1 MRHRHHPGCL
11 PSHQHFCC
19 PQHAMLILGARM
31 AIGADEPVI
40 EGPQP
45 SFREGPDPNL
55 TAFASGDDSNTRDL
69 FDVAAKGQWVV
80 VQGATVLPMAGAAA
94 LPNHDV
100 LIQDGM
106 IKSVQ
111 PSGAAL
117 PDGAIV
123 VDGAGRFLIPGL
135 SNMHNHPPLGHV
147 SGMFAGMV
155 GEGVTGADITLPY
168 DMIMFQHIA
177 AGVTRIHVMAGSPED
192 LANRENIRKGRYR
205 GPHMKIASPVIDSPA
220 AIWSSAITWYANDE
234 QGGRTAAHKI
244 REYGYD
250 NAKPYTML
258 GREAYDG
265 LIDECVKLGVPIMGH
280 IPASVHPD
288 DALRAGQTGV
298 AHCFE
303 FFYHY
308 EPGKKFDPQAV
319 AKRARLA
326 KEVGATLQT
335 TLAISYVY
343 EYDCGLIPASAINFS
358 ATMDPVIRMVMRE
371 ESAFIQG
378 WRQNPVLMAA
388 GEDMFQ
394 NCIQVCKALHAEGVR
409 MIPGTDMSAS
419 AITGDTS
426 LHHELRVLVESG
438 VMTPAEV
445 LKAGTIGSA
454 DYHGEAAVAGTI
466 ETGRRSDLVLLDADP
481 TQDINNTTR
490 IDTVILGDAI
500 LRREARE
507 RGLARIKARYDAMP
521 VPAA

>member
-1 MRHRHHPGCL
+1 MPQCSSLNHGRDQYR
-11 PSHQHFCC
+11 FCC

-31 AIGADEPVI
+31 ALGSGTPELD
-40 EGPQP
+40 GPQP
-45 SFREGPDPNL
+45 SFREGPNPNISS
-55 TAFASGDDSNTRDL
+55 FAYGDDSNTRDL
-69 FDVAAKGQWVV
+69 FEVAGKGQWVV
-80 VQGATVLPMAGAAA
+80 VRSATVLPMTGGVA
-94 LPNHDV
+94 LPDHDV
-100 LIQDGM
+100 LIQDGI

-117 PDGAIV
+117 PEGALI
-123 VDGAGRFLIPGL
+123 VDGTRRFLIPGL
-135 SNMHNHPPLGHV
+135 SNMHNHPPLRHV
-147 SGMFAGMV
+147 ADMFAPMV
-155 GEGVTGADITLPY
+155 GEGVNGDDITLPY
-168 DMIMFQHIA
+168 DLMMFQYLA

-192 LANRENIRKGRYR
+192 LANRNNVRDGRYR
-205 GPHMKIASPVIDSPA
+205 GPHMKVASPVIDSPA

-265 LIDECVKLGVPIMGH
+265 LIDECKKLGIPIMGH

-288 DALRAGQTGV
+288 DALKAGQQGV

-308 EPGKKFDPQAV
+308 EPGKKFDPAAMV
-319 AKRARLA
+319 KRARLA
-326 KEVGATLQT
+326 KELGATLQT

-343 EYDCGLIPASAINFS
+343 EYDCGLILASALNFS
-358 ATMDPVIRMVMRE
+358 DVMDPVIRMVMHE
-371 ESAFIQG
+371 DSAFIQG

-388 GEDMFQ
+388 GEDMFL
-394 NCIQVCKALHAEGVR
+394 NCIQVCKALRAEGVR

-426 LHHELRVLVESG
+426 LHHELRVLVETG
-438 VMTPAEV
+438 VMSPSESLHA
-445 LKAGTIGSA
+445 ATIESA
-454 DYHGEAAVAGTI
+454 DYHGEASVSGTI
-466 ETGRRSDLVLLDADP
+466 EAGKRSDLVLLDADP
-481 TQDINNTTR
+481 TQDIANTTR

-500 LRREARE
+500 LRSEARE
-507 RGLARIKARYDAMP
+507 RGLARVKARYEAMP
-521 VPAA
+521 IPKA